1 MSKFCFENQGN
12 GTYLVYP
19 VGPDEQ
25 VDALTLGMLTNNSIK
40 NFAPVVYTQQD
51 EKKYIKYNV
60 TTRISVQQLLMSP
73 VNKKQ
78 LLGVL
83 TGIAAAVSDAEEYMI
98 DVRSILFDQNYIF
111 VDAAGETTVMICLPV
126 AGEQKQLPDMKL
138 FFKELLF
145 TVSLN
150 PGENNDYFVR
160 MINYLNKEASFST
173 EAFSDFL
180 KKLSVESAL
189 VVQGSVQAPARQE
202 NVQPKASQVQKQPTQ
217 VAPASGTNAQ
227 KKEMSWFYLM
237 QHYNKENAAL
247 YKSQKEQKKQEKK
260 TGKEKGKKQE
270 VRKNPAGTTGAVQ
283 TQQYAV
289 PGAPGNVPNNGITIP
304 GNMPA
309 NGMMQ
314 NRMASVPQNTAGP
327 AISNAGPNGMTSQP
341 AAPMIP
347 QGKIVEHRADFGETT
362 VLGGGMG
369 ETTVLSEVHMQGNE
383 NMPYL
388 IREKNS
394 EKIPLSKPVFRIG
407 KEKSYVDYF
416 IGDNTAVSRSHAN
429 IITREGRCFILDT
442 NSTNHTYVNGV
453 MIRSNEEV
461 VLSEG
466 DKIRLANEEF
476 VFHG

>member
-51 EKKYIKYNV
+51 EKKYIKYKV
-60 TTRISVQQLLMSP
+60 TARISVQQLLMSP

-202 NVQPKASQVQKQPTQ
+202 NVQPKASQVQTQPQASQGQALPRQNQQQAAPENTYRPQPQ
-217 VAPASGTNAQ
+217 VPQSGQPVMPAQ
-227 KKEMSWFYLM
+227 KP
-237 QHYNKENAAL
+237 QV
-247 YKSQKEQKKQEKK
+247 
-260 TGKEKGKKQE
+260 KKQE

>member
-1 MSKFCFENQGN
+1 
-12 GTYLVYP
+12 
-19 VGPDEQ
+19 
-25 VDALTLGMLTNNSIK
+25 
-40 NFAPVVYTQQD
+40 
-51 EKKYIKYNV
+51 
-60 TTRISVQQLLMSP
+60 
-73 VNKKQ
+73 
-78 LLGVL
+78 
-83 TGIAAAVSDAEEYMI
+83 
-98 DVRSILFDQNYIF
+98 
-111 VDAAGETTVMICLPV
+111 
-126 AGEQKQLPDMKL
+126 
-138 FFKELLF
+138 
-145 TVSLN
+145 
-150 PGENNDYFVR
+150 
-160 MINYLNKEASFST
+160 
-173 EAFSDFL
+173 
-180 KKLSVESAL
+180 
-189 VVQGSVQAPARQE
+189 
-202 NVQPKASQVQKQPTQ
+202 
-217 VAPASGTNAQ
+217 
-227 KKEMSWFYLM
+227 M

-270 VRKNPAGTTGAVQ
+270 ARKNPAGTTGTVQ

-289 PGAPGNVPNNGITIP
+289 PGAPGNVPNNGITMP

-309 NGMMQ
+309 NGMLQ
-314 NRMASVPQNTAGP
+314 NRMASAPQNTAGP
-327 AISNAGPNGMTSQP
+327 AISTAGPNGMTSQP
-341 AAPMIP
+341 AAPMMS

-362 VLGGGMG
+362 VLGGGLG

-394 EKIPLSKPVFRIG
+394 EKISLSKPVFRIG